1 MWYILLCFIQD
12 FVLKCPSYIR
22 YHFLLQQSAIEKKS
36 TRRISITEMKE
47 VPVHRPSVPPSIA
60 NTSSHE
66 YFISSLYFVIIN
78 GSVYFILMKVSFLFS
93 SGLSSGSIC
102 VILMLVSIVVIC
114 LHRSLSVHASSHVSL
129 YNGYLQKNSTYKPVL
144 IKNSTYKPVLIKK

>member
-1 MWYILLCFIQD
+1 MVYDITF
-12 FVLKCPSYIR
+12 SYS
-22 YHFLLQQSAIEKKS
+22 FLEKKS

-102 VILMLVSIVVIC
+102 VISMLVSIVVIC

-129 YNGYLQKNSTYKPVL
+129 YRGYLQTRSYEKIVL
-144 IKNSTYKPVLIKK
+144 TNLFL